1 MIRSLRPWLT
11 RLYPK
16 AWRER
21 YEAKEGFDHTS
32 RAMLDIWPLDVLDVL
47 YSGAVDAHLLLFSGE
62 SLNWRCFNVLETKSV
77 HP

>member
-21 YEAKEGFDHTS
+21 YEAEFE
-32 RAMLDIWPLDVLDVL
+32 RA
-47 YSGAVDAHLLLFSGE
+47 
-62 SLNWRCFNVLETKSV
+62 T
-77 HP
+77 